1 MNREKSFTL
10 QNGLALPAVGFGTYK
25 STTGDDNQV
34 IHSAIQ
40 AGYRYFDTASFYQN
54 EATVG
59 KALRESGLLREE
71 YAIATKVWKD
81 QMGYENTKK
90 AMEDSLVAL
99 GVEYVDVYLIHWPR
113 PDLTVENWRE
123 LDLETW
129 RAMEEMYEQGKAKAI
144 GVSNFLPHHLENIL
158 QHAKI
163 KPMIDQI
170 EFHPGYWQRETVEYC
185 RKQDILVQAWSP
197 LGRQRMFTH
206 PLLQEL
212 AKKYRVNEAQICIR
226 FALEEGVMPLPKSS
240 NPTRMGQNIDV
251 FGFAL
256 DPQDRKRIEDME
268 MAGWSGEHPDKERVP
283 V

>member
-1 MNREKSFTL
+1 MNREKSFVL
-10 QNGLALPAVGFGTYK
+10 KNGLILPAVGFGTYK
-25 STTGDDNQV
+25 STAGDDDQV
-34 IHSAIQ
+34 IHSAIE

-54 EATVG
+54 ETAVG
-59 KALRESGLLREE
+59 KALRESGLQREE

-113 PDLTVENWRE
+113 PDLTAENWRE

-185 RKQDILVQAWSP
+185 RRQDILVQAWSP
-197 LGRQRMFTH
+197 LGRQRMLTH

-212 AKKYRVNEAQICIR
+212 AKKYGVNEAQICIR

-251 FGFAL
+251 FDFTLG
-256 DPQDRKRIEDME
+256 PQDRKRIENME
-268 MAGWSGEHPDKERVP
+268 MAGWSGEHPDRERVP